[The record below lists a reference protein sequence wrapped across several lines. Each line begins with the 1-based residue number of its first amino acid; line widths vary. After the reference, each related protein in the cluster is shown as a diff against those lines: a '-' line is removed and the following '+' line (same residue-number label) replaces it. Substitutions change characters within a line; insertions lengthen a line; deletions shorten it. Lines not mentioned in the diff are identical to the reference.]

1 MKAMLNKTLA
11 PPVICL
17 ALLAGLVA
25 EAHTRVQPGDA
36 EPFHARAAAAING
49 IPAVMDN
56 GNWVSQEEPEPP
68 SATALLRPNAILSR
82 RYLKRDT
89 DGRTLSVGVLIVQC
103 KDARDMQGHY
113 PPRCYPANGA
123 TLVEQLPRI
132 WTIGGLKIPGMEY
145 LFTQLTQGINQELRV
160 YNFFVIPEIPGL
172 PARAV
177 RGICPD
183 IQAVYQ
189 SGEDYQ
195 RRYYGAAQFQFVF
208 PNDLSQPV
216 RDRIMTE
223 LLEQNVSVIR
233 TLMNHE

>member
-1 MKAMLNKTLA
+1 MRSLSYKTTA
-11 PPVICL
+11 PPLICL
-17 ALLAGLVA
+17 ALLTALAA
-25 EAHTRVQPGDA
+25 EAHTRIQPTDA
-36 EPFHARAAAAING
+36 EPFHARARAAIDNIPPVMENG
-49 IPAVMDN
+49 A
-56 GNWVSQEEPEPP
+56 WVSQDQPVPP

-82 RYLKRDT
+82 EYVKRDS
-89 DGRTLSVGVLIVQC
+89 DGRLISAGVLIVQC

-123 TLVEQLPRI
+123 TLVEQTPRT
-132 WTIGGLKIPGMEY
+132 WTIGGLTIPGMEY
-145 LFTQLTQGINQELRV
+145 LFTQLTQGRNEELRV

-195 RRYYGAAQFQFVF
+195 RRYYGSAQFQFVF
-208 PNDLSQPV
+208 SNDLSRAA
-216 RDRIMTE
+216 RDQIMKE
-223 LLEQNVSVIR
+223 LLEPNVSVIR